1 MIQQIQFVIKLYY
14 TSDIIEKLQDE
25 LVFNEE
31 KEEVISKL
39 MAPKI
44 EFNTYDYALDN
55 IFRDVQPID
64 IMEQYG
70 DPITGQQLN

>member
-1 MIQQIQFVIKLYY
+1 MSRECQLYY

-70 DPITGQQLN
+70 DPITGQ